1 LSSWRAAVTIIDAE
15 PVCKNKG
22 GSIFGRIIAFL
33 YGLICYLTFLVSF
46 LYAIGFVGN
55 LIVPKTIDSG
65 RQAPFVEALLI
76 NAALLSLFA
85 VQHSVMARQW
95 FKRAWTR
102 IVPEPV
108 ERSTYVLLA
117 SLILLLLYWQ
127 WRPMTAIVWDVHNAN
142 GRTVLQGLFWI
153 GWGLVLVS
161 TYLIDHFGLFGM
173 KQVYNYL
180 VGKRDEP
187 PPFKAPTLYKMVRH
201 PLYLGFI
208 IAFWSTPRMTAG
220 HLFFA
225 VMTTAYIL
233 VAIQFEERDLI
244 RSYGDS
250 YRKYRE
256 EVSMLFPLRLRKK

>member
-1 LSSWRAAVTIIDAE
+1 M
-15 PVCKNKG
+15 
-22 GSIFGRIIAFL
+22 FGRIIAFL
-33 YGLICYLTFLVSF
+33 YGLVCYLIFLVSF

-55 LIVPKTIDSG
+55 VIVPKSIDSG
-65 RQAPFVEALLI
+65 QEGPLAKALVI
-76 NAALLSLFA
+76 NAVLLSLFA
-85 VQHSVMARQW
+85 AQHSVMARQW
-95 FKRAWTR
+95 FKRAWTK

-117 SLILLLLYWQ
+117 SLILLLLFWQ
-127 WRPMTAIVWDVHNAN
+127 C
-142 GRTVLQGLFWI
+142 LYWI

-180 VGKRDEP
+180 VGKHDEP
-187 PPFKAPTLYKMVRH
+187 PPFRTPTLYKIVRH

-208 IAFWSTPRMTAG
+208 TAFWATPRMTAG

-244 RSYGDS
+244 RFYGDS
-250 YRKYRE
+250 YRKYRAQ
-256 EVSMLFPLRLRKK
+256 VSMLFPLRLRKR